1 MQHFKESFS
10 CFMKD
15 RFILNKTGELK
26 FIVALSIGLIHG
38 DKGNFL
44 FLGSTTW

>member
-10 CFMKD
+10 FMKYK
-15 RFILNKTGELK
+15 FILNKKGELK
-26 FIVALSIGLIHG
+26 CIVASSIGLIEG

-44 FLGSTTW
+44 FLGSTTL